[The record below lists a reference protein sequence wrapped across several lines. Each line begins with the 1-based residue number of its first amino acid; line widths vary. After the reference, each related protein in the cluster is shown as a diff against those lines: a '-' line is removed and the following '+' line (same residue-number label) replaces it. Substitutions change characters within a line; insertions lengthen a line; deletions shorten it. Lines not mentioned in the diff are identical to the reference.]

1 MNCGRMQNFWEIHRE
16 SDLAAEPGAR
26 NIFAPEHAEI
36 ESHAIA
42 NCVLTANQSLE
53 LASAQIAVFGKAS
66 VDLGAERQPGS
77 EVVQDRETSRVN
89 VAPCALYAHRAGA
102 GVTSEQVAEVP
113 NDPGLVRKGFLRDQ
127 VEPVVGQ
134 S

>member
-1 MNCGRMQNFWEIHRE
+1 MQNVGEIHRE

-36 ESHAIA
+36 ESHAVA
-42 NCVLTANQSLE
+42 NYVLTANQSLE
-53 LASAQIAVFGKAS
+53 LASAQIAVIGKAS

-89 VAPCALYAHRAGA
+89 VAPGALYADRTGA
-102 GVTSEQVAEVP
+102 GVTSEQV
-113 NDPGLVRKGFLRDQ
+113 
-127 VEPVVGQ
+127 EPVVGQ